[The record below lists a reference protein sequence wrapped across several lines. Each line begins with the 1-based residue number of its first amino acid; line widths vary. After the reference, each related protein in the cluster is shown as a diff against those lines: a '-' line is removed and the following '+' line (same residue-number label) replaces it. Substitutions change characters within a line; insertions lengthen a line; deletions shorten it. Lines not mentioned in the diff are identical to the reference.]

1 MAQPEVGYTRVEP
14 HMDSLKNSAISNFD
28 FGQRDCFDFAGSFL
42 PFPFYKVSSFIFSWL
57 VSKLRP
63 IWGKQDNEKG
73 NVVIMANRWREELGE
88 RTKQAKKFYSKPLLW
103 SQKNFFSYKE
113 AADTMMTLKK

>member
-1 MAQPEVGYTRVEP
+1 MCAVLLFKGQSRTTHGL
-14 HMDSLKNSAISNFD
+14 LKNSAISNFD

-73 NVVIMANRWREELGE
+73 NVVIMANR
-88 RTKQAKKFYSKPLLW
+88 
-103 SQKNFFSYKE
+103 
-113 AADTMMTLKK
+113 